1 MMRTPRV
8 KRRAIYFRTR
18 NTNEKENSQ
27 NVHMQL
33 IAKKKSQRKE
43 MTPIKKRERP
53 ENRSSGKLKFLRVYV
68 T

>member
-53 ENRSSGKLKFLRVYV
+53 ENQSSDKLKFLRVYV